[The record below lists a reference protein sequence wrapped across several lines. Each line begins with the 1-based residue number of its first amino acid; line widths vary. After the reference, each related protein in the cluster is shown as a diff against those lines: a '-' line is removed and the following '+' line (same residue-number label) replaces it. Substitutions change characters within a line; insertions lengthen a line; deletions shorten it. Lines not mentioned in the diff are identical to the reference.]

1 MTSNTQKSEL
11 SEDSQHKLATGL
23 RTKPVPESLG
33 GTKERKDLLL
43 GMYQENRCQARH
55 YETVRAT
62 VVSFTLAAAVTISA
76 LMANNGLNIAD
87 RRLVLVLMVIG
98 VYGTIFTSYYFKRID
113 CYEKLADEFCSELDS
128 LFGRPEPLD
137 APRTIKA
144 IQDKADR
151 NWHRKFSLSGL
162 RDGRLKTGELFR
174 MYWPITISILPVLV
188 MQWKFS
194 STWLP

>member
-1 MTSNTQKSEL
+1 MTSNTQKSER
-11 SEDSQHKLATGL
+11 SEESE
-23 RTKPVPESLG
+23 RTKPVPKSVDG
-33 GTKERKDLLL
+33 AKERKDLLL

-62 VVSFTLAAAVTISA
+62 VVSFTLAAAVAIAA
-76 LMANNGLNIAD
+76 LMAKNELNIAG
-87 RRLVLVLMVIG
+87 RLVLVLVVIG

-113 CYEKLADEFCSELDS
+113 CYEKLAEEFCSELDS
-128 LFGRPEPLD
+128 LFGTSEPLE

-144 IQDKADR
+144 IQDQANK
-151 NWHRKFSLSGL
+151 NWQRKFSLRGL
-162 RDGRLKTGELFR
+162 WDGRLKTGELFR

-188 MQWKFS
+188 MQWKFA